1 MLQSNVV
8 IWMIVIYGILGLI
21 SGYAILYI
29 TDKLVQKKCSLKEIT
44 EPANILQKKYAKW
57 IICIINGLV
66 WALAGWQTN
75 NILLSIFT
83 VVLFSLALMIIVID
97 LRIRI
102 IPNELILVMSAVGA
116 LFQLTQYGWKALLI
130 AILTMV
136 VLMAF
141 FLITMAVMGKG
152 KVGAGDIKL
161 AGVMGLVLGYPLILT
176 GIIVMAIATLAYCMI
191 GFKMCWLNKNSMIAY
206 GPFMMVGLIA
216 TLVTV
221 ILNTSFL
228 G

>member
-1 MLQSNVV
+1 MVQNDVV
-8 IWMIVIYGILGLI
+8 NLMILIFGVLGLL
-21 SGYAILYI
+21 SGYGMLYI
-29 TDKLVQKKCSLKEIT
+29 TEKLIQKKCSLKEIT
-44 EPANILQKKYAKW
+44 EPANFLQKKQIKW
-57 IICIINGLV
+57 VICIINGIV
-66 WALAGWQTN
+66 WALAGWQTEKTS
-75 NILLSIFT
+75 LSVFAVI
-83 VVLFSLALMIIVID
+83 LFSLALMIIIID
-97 LRIRI
+97 IRIRI
-102 IPNELILVMSAVGA
+102 IPNELVVVMFAAGV

-161 AGVMGLVLGYPLILT
+161 AGVMGVVLGYPLILT

-191 GFKMCWLNKNSMIAY
+191 GFKMCRLNKNSMIAY
-206 GPFMMVGLIA
+206 GPFMMLGLIA

-221 ILNTSFL
+221 ILNTPVL